1 MSLLYYLV
9 LLFLHILFIPFL
21 IFASFKQKYKNSI
34 PARFFLYKNPPFK
47 KDGIHFHACSMG
59 EINTIRPLVNELK
72 KSHNINISVVTN
84 TGYFNAMKLSNNV
97 RYLPFETLI
106 PFWLTPQKTLIV
118 AEAELWYM
126 LFFCAKKRGAS
137 TYLVN
142 ARLSEKSLL
151 KYMRFRF
158 LYKKIFEN
166 IDHTFAQS
174 SDDME
179 RLKRLGATNIS
190 VAGNLKLL
198 NIAQATKKYE
208 VDRSK
213 EIITAAS
220 THEGEEEIVLEALT
234 DFKNRRLVVA
244 PRHPERFLQVE
255 KLISD
260 FSHKNS
266 LTYAKLSDDASFTSD
281 ITLVDM
287 MGELINIY
295 AISDVV
301 ILGGGFVKAGGHNPI
316 EPAHFGCKIISG
328 VNIFYQFPLFE
339 AIENY
344 RLCSQDELKSLL
356 ENTDLIEHSYI
367 KEKIDLD
374 RIIKELKL

>member
-1 MSLLYYLV
+1 
-9 LLFLHILFIPFL
+9 
-21 IFASFKQKYKNSI
+21 
-34 PARFFLYKNPPFK
+34 
-47 KDGIHFHACSMG
+47 
-59 EINTIRPLVNELK
+59 
-72 KSHNINISVVTN
+72 
-84 TGYFNAMKLSNNV
+84 
-97 RYLPFETLI
+97 
-106 PFWLTPQKTLIV
+106 
-118 AEAELWYM
+118 
-126 LFFCAKKRGAS
+126 KKRGVS

-151 KYMRFRF
+151 RYMRFRF